1 MRRGGSGRGKV
12 RTESVGG
19 KRRWRPLTQLA
30 CVCKPLLYGYNFP
43 VTCPRHRPSAKTG
56 RSAGDADGPSGP
68 PREPLEVQ
76 LELLDLWHAS
86 LAKLLRA
93 FKARFR
99 WGGVGGGSEE
109 GVGRE
114 GA

>member
-1 MRRGGSGRGKV
+1 MFGR
-12 RTESVGG
+12 TPSD
-19 KRRWRPLTQLA
+19 PQLA
-30 CVCKPLLYGYNFP
+30 SVCTTAATYQYHSLK
-43 VTCPRHRPSAKTG
+43 VSCPRPRSRLCPSAKTG